1 MEESEKKDDLNKSV
15 ENKMENKE
23 NIPNPEATGF
33 FTLSYKNGDK
43 FSGQLTKGEIDT
55 YGIYEGS
62 KGFTFEGDFEKPDDK
77 SKEKRLKGTLIS
89 LLHQNYYLKNF
100 QYIYLL
106 QQNKIYPDLPSHLI

>member
-62 KGFTFEGDFEKPDDK
+62 KGFTFDGDF
-77 SKEKRLKGTLIS
+77 
-89 LLHQNYYLKNF
+89 
-100 QYIYLL
+100 
-106 QQNKIYPDLPSHLI
+106 